1 MPACFRYGGRPRRVR
16 FLERPNRYLATVR
29 PVGGGPALSVHVPN
43 PGRMEELLVP
53 EETEG
58 WIVPC
63 RDPRE
68 RKTRYDLVAVRAGRT
83 VVSIDSRVA
92 NRLVAQAL
100 SGGDLRVF
108 GRGPWRPEVRWG
120 PSRWDFARLSDGEA
134 SAILEV
140 KSSNLRVGRTALFP
154 DAPTARGT
162 RHLRALA
169 RARRRGLSA
178 ALLMMIQRSDVDDF
192 APNEL
197 LDPEFARAWAQ
208 ARATG
213 VHIEARTMRVRPG
226 GVAWG
231 FPVPLRPSPL

>member
-1 MPACFRYGGRPRRVR
+1 M
-16 FLERPNRYLATVR
+16 
-29 PVGGGPALSVHVPN
+29 
-43 PGRMEELLVP
+43 P

-100 SGGDLRVF
+100 SGGDLRRF

-120 PSRWDFARLSDGEA
+120 PSRWDFVRLSGSEV

-169 RARRRGLSA
+169 LAQRRGLA
-178 ALLMMIQRSDVDDF
+178 AGLLMMIQRSDVDDF
-192 APNEL
+192 APNGL
-197 LDPEFARAWAQ
+197 LDPDFARAWAQ

-213 VHIEARTMRVRPG
+213 VRIVAHTMRVRPE

-231 FPVPLRPSPL
+231 FPVPLRSSPL